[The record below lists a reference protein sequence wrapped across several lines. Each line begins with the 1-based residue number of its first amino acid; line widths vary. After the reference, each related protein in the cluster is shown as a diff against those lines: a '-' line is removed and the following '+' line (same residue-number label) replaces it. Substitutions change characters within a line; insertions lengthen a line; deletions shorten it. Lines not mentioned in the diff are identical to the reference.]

1 MIRNIAI
8 ANRIARFAKDS
19 DFKEF
24 VKVKEEVNLDE
35 VENFSI

>member
-1 MIRNIAI
+1 MIKNIAI

-19 DFKEF
+19 DFKDF
-24 VKVKEEVNLDE
+24 VKEKEVVDLEE